1 MFEQQNLYDL
11 IINLA
16 KFAID
21 ISEKDDP
28 ELPTLYS
35 IVFLN
40 HLQVGQ
46 HSEAYESL
54 IANPDGDRKKD
65 CLRQLVVSLFNS
77 RLLDSL
83 MNFSF
88 AGMQDD
94 LERIIEGR
102 ARSLDVMNNDY
113 YNFLYSFHTLKGS
126 MRKGLLNA

>member
-1 MFEQQNLYDL
+1 M

-16 KFAID
+16 KYAIEFAD
-21 ISEKDDP
+21 QNDP

-40 HLQVGQ
+40 HLHLGQ
-46 HSEAYESL
+46 YKEAYDSL
-54 IANPDGDRKKD
+54 VSNPDGDRKKD

-77 RLLDSL
+77 KMLDTL

-88 AGMQDD
+88 SGMQDD

-102 ARSLDVMNNDY
+102 ARSLDVVNNDY
-113 YNFLYSFHTLKGS
+113 YNFLYAFHTLKGS
-126 MRKGLLNA
+126 MRKGRYLLKLILHF